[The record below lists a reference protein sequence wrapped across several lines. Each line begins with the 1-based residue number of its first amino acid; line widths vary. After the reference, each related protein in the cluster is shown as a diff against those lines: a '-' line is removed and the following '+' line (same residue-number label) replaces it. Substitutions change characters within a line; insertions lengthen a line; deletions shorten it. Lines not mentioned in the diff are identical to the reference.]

1 VAYRVKRVNQLI
13 RKEISEL
20 LQREVNDP
28 RLSSFVSVNE
38 VDTSPDLKQARI
50 YVSHLGSSQD
60 KDVIMAALNAA
71 AGYFRSELAR
81 SLKMRNTP
89 VLEFRWDDSI
99 ERGAHILELI
109 DQVTRKQEQ
118 S

>member
-1 VAYRVKRVNQLI
+1 
-13 RKEISEL
+13 
-20 LQREVNDP
+20 
-28 RLSSFVSVNE
+28 
-38 VDTSPDLKQARI
+38 
-50 YVSHLGSSQD
+50 
-60 KDVIMAALNAA
+60 MAALTAA

-81 SLKMRNTP
+81 GMKMRNTP